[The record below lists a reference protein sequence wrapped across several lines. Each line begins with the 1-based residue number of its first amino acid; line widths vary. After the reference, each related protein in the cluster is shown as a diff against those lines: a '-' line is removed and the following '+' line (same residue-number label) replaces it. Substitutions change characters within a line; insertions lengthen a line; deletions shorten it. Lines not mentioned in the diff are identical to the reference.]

1 MTVVAEVFAKIKEVL
16 DIIKNFFNEILG
28 KDAE

>member
-1 MTVVAEVFAKIKEVL
+1 MEVVAEVFAKIREVL